1 MALQAQS
8 EERAE
13 LGRLLR
19 EHSQAIAY
27 LCRSIVGES
36 HARDATQESFE
47 RIVRNVGSFDGGR
60 GPFRTWAFAVSRN
73 VCRDMLRRR
82 GVESG
87 VMLEVDE
94 AHLDVAHVGSLP
106 DEALAQKLDMHALER
121 ALETLPEPM
130 RTALVLF
137 HMHDA
142 SYEEIAQMLNVP
154 MGTVMTWLHRGR
166 ARLKA
171 RLETV

>member
-1 MALQAQS
+1 
-8 EERAE
+8 
-13 LGRLLR
+13 
-19 EHSQAIAY
+19 
-27 LCRSIVGES
+27 
-36 HARDATQESFE
+36 
-47 RIVRNVGSFDGGR
+47 
-60 GPFRTWAFAVSRN
+60 
-73 VCRDMLRRR
+73 
-82 GVESG
+82 
-87 VMLEVDE
+87 
-94 AHLDVAHVGSLP
+94 
-106 DEALAQKLDMHALER
+106 MHALER

-142 SYEEIAQMLNVP
+142 SYEEIAQMLFT